1 MEEVMT
7 LAREAGFIVLDIKDA
22 YDDVED
28 IDGELFLRPWDEH
41 PSVYGHQLLA
51 NRFYEELVKNSA
63 ALGLT
68 GNSPD
73 TPDAGATTPEPLD

>member
-1 MEEVMT
+1 MT

-41 PSVYGHQLLA
+41 PSVYGHQLLG
-51 NRFYEELVKNSA
+51 NRLYELLVENGVA
-63 ALGLT
+63 FGLA
-68 GNSPD
+68 GQPAD
-73 TPDAGATTPEPLD
+73 TVDAGAETPESLE